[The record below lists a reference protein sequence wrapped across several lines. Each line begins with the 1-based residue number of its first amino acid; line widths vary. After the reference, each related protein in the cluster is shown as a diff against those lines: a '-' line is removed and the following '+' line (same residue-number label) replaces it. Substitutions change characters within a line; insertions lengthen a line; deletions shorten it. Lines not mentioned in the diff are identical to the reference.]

1 MPVLHMVTVFST
13 SSVHAAATM
22 ALVDA
27 MAGMM
32 FFTTPCVSW
41 YVTPCAA
48 RIGPSGHK
56 QDMQQP
62 LCLRPQPRQKNVLE
76 LCKRPVALQL
86 LSNTDQWMS
95 NCSSVGLDSETGPG
109 AE

>member
-41 YVTPCAA
+41 YVTPCAVQLGLSQTTA
-48 RIGPSGHK
+48 TISR
-56 QDMQQP
+56 P
-62 LCLRPQPRQKNVLE
+62 LYPR
-76 LCKRPVALQL
+76 
-86 LSNTDQWMS
+86 
-95 NCSSVGLDSETGPG
+95 
-109 AE
+109 